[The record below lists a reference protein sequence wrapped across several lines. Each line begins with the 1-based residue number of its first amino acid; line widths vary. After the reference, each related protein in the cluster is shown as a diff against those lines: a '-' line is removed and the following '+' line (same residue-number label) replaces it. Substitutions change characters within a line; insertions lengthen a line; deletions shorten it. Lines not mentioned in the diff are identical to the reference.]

1 MCWPVSMTVRFHLFP
16 FRTQKLSSLVPK
28 IVGWKRPV
36 KIGRCRLL
44 FLLWPVGQAV
54 KTAASHAVN
63 VGSIPARV
71 TKKHYFFGSGAFF
84 FILRFSKRFGWYG
97 DPCGNRKARAPRP
110 RTAGQKQSCR
120 LAVHNEHRQSA
131 KPTRSCGYSSYYD
144 EYCSLPVF
152 ASSTVAPRSQPHSC
166 F

>member
-1 MCWPVSMTVRFHLFP
+1 MKVLECLKKKEKHDIRSWKWPVSMTVRFHLFP

-71 TKKHYFFGSGAFF
+71 TK
-84 FILRFSKRFGWYG
+84 
-97 DPCGNRKARAPRP
+97 
-110 RTAGQKQSCR
+110 
-120 LAVHNEHRQSA
+120 
-131 KPTRSCGYSSYYD
+131 
-144 EYCSLPVF
+144 
-152 ASSTVAPRSQPHSC
+152 VAP
-166 F
+166 

>member
-1 MCWPVSMTVRFHLFP
+1 MTVRFHLFP

-63 VGSIPARV
+63 VGSIPRTGHQKMLPSLGWGVFFGASVRGIEQDGRPAGGKKQSCGLFFSPREMDARV
-71 TKKHYFFGSGAFF
+71 TKKIPRKKLRGIFYCCFPGRQCAGGGA
-84 FILRFSKRFGWYG
+84 
-97 DPCGNRKARAPRP
+97 
-110 RTAGQKQSCR
+110 
-120 LAVHNEHRQSA
+120 SA
-131 KPTRSCGYSSYYD
+131 ER
-144 EYCSLPVF
+144 
-152 ASSTVAPRSQPHSC
+152 
-166 F
+166 